1 MRPLLLSLAAAASS
15 LSLAQQT
22 SSASAAPETVPT
34 ILGIRGANSAGCFAA
49 TSMSLAWGSA
59 SSLRLDFADMRA
71 SVAPADPYDSEAAI
85 CVTSV
90 ELGAFPAGWRFAL
103 ADVTYAGHATL
114 AGGGRLESF
123 AAIAYFQWE
132 HLKNTAAVDEPT
144 VKNASG
150 SYLMNVP
157 EMKVNF
163 GTSGFYDQDFSVN
176 IPNHYA
182 ASAWSPCFTGQEYS
196 YDDKMQVQFQ
206 FQAYLTKAGFSKT
219 GSGVFGRAAGPALTA
234 DFNVVWEKCDPVERN
249 AWGQFRMGD
258 YETCK
263 RIGPTGTEGNPTVR
277 W

>member
-1 MRPLLLSLAAAASS
+1 MRAVAALLSLAVAIG
-15 LSLAQQT
+15 LSLAQT
-22 SSASAAPETVPT
+22 APPTIPT

-49 TSMSLAWGSA
+49 TSMRLALGTD
-59 SSLRLDFADMRA
+59 SLRLDFADMRA
-71 SVAPADPYDSEAAI
+71 SVAPADPYDNEAAI
-85 CVTSV
+85 CVMSV
-90 ELGAFPAGWRFAL
+90 ELGAFPLGWRFAL
-103 ADVTYAGHATL
+103 ADVTYAGHAKL
-114 AGGGRLESF
+114 SGGARLESF

-132 HLKNTAAVDEPT
+132 HLKNANAVDEPT

-163 GTSGFYDQDFSVN
+163 GAGGFYDQDFSVN
-176 IPNHYA
+176 IPNYHT
-182 ASAWSPCFTGQEYS
+182 AWSPCFTGQEYS

-206 FQAYLTKAGFSKT
+206 FQAYLTKAGFPKT
-219 GSGVFGRAAGPALTA
+219 GNGVFGRATGPALTA
-234 DFNVVWEKCDPVERN
+234 DFKVVWEKCDPVERN

-258 YETCK
+258 YESCK